1 MHPASQRVDIVEV
14 VNEFLE
20 QQTDDRDAMFESVKR
35 RRPLR
40 ARRAEPIDPI
50 QSAAARPTGTASEPW
65 YVVIDEIVENTVTFE
80 AWPWPT
86 IDPAT
91 RFLSFDLGQA
101 KRKTVDRD
109 DLQAVV
115 NQRRAE
121 RDQSATADRPL
132 RIGDVFE
139 VRATKIRN
147 PDTWNAVIDDTRRKR
162 REAQAALHAMAA
174 PPHFTTSEELETI
187 GKRIEEESRQEQTN
201 RATQAF
207 PAV

>member
-20 QQTDDRDAMFESVKR
+20 QQPDAMFESGKR

-40 ARRAEPIDPI
+40 ARRAEPTDPI
-50 QSAAARPTGTASEPW
+50 RGGGAQPSADETEPW
-65 YVVIDEIVENTVTFE
+65 YVVIDEIVEDTVTFE

-86 IDPAT
+86 IDPET
-91 RFLSFDLGQA
+91 RFLSFDLSQA

-109 DLQAVV
+109 KLQAAV

-147 PDTWNAVIDDTRRKR
+147 PDTWDSVIDDTRRKR

-174 PPHFTTSEELETI
+174 PPHFTNSEELETI
-187 GKRIEEESRQEQTN
+187 GKRIEEESQQEQPT